1 LFDVYSEEI
10 EFLLECTE
18 TNHEGNI
25 EYAGFLSCF
34 LDPSKEISFNLA
46 VLVKNTLSVV
56 LTSIWS
62 QTRIKNL

>member
-1 LFDVYSEEI
+1 MANVYVCRTLALPEQSIFLIEKPTHFSIFSEEI

-34 LDPSKEISFNLA
+34 LDPAKEI
-46 VLVKNTLSVV
+46 
-56 LTSIWS
+56 
-62 QTRIKNL
+62 R

>member
-46 VLVKNTLSVV
+46 VLVKKTLSN
-56 LTSIWS
+56 
-62 QTRIKNL
+62 RP